1 MNLNAAASPRK
12 TEFFYDEQL
21 FYVAFMDNL

>member
-1 MNLNAAASPRK
+1 MNLKAAASPSK
-12 TEFFYDEQL
+12 TECFYDEQL